1 MSQRRRPSA
10 PAEFAGRGTPV
21 AGPSNVHRAASPTA
35 SQPHAAQGGRP
46 AEAQVASARH
56 EVVMSVSQ
64 TSSDS
69 QRRHLGCD

>member
-35 SQPHAAQGGRP
+35 SQPHAARAAVP
-46 AEAQVASARH
+46 RKRR
-56 EVVMSVSQ
+56 SQ
-64 TSSDS
+64 TLAM
-69 QRRHLGCD
+69 RWL

>member
-21 AGPSNVHRAASPTA
+21 AGPIQRAPCGVAYSVSATRGA
-35 SQPHAAQGGRP
+35 GGRP